1 MGFTNCCVWK
11 SGPEYSRCLFS
22 TPPYESNKN
31 RIAAWRNAKRS
42 FSPLHRYFSNLGWYI
57 LLLSAWIVH
66 GTTEPSN
73 IGSAVSMWRGEKAN
87 AILRKKYYSIMQLRH
102 KLKKVFGTDFA
113 QKCRHFKHCKL
124 KANKQPIGDSNASLS
139 SGMILN
145 WKPF

>member
-1 MGFTNCCVWK
+1 MEIWSRIFKASIFNSSVRKQQKQDRGLAECKAVFFPTAQILLQ
-11 SGPEYSRCLFS
+11 SRLIYS
-22 TPPYESNKN
+22 
-31 RIAAWRNAKRS
+31 
-42 FSPLHRYFSNLGWYI
+42 SPLCLNSTWYNRTLG
-57 LLLSAWIVH
+57 
-66 GTTEPSN
+66 PSN

-145 WKPF
+145 